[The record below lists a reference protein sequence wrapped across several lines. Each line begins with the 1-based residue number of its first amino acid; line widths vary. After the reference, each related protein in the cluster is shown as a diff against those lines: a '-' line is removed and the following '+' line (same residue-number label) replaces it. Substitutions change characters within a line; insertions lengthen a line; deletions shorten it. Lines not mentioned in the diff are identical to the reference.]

1 MKQYVWCVYVQEVY
15 ALGRVRG
22 SVYDRLEERKE
33 GTKQEVRRVEYFS
46 RG

>member
-1 MKQYVWCVYVQEVY
+1 MRQYVWCVYVQNVHE
-15 ALGRVRG
+15 LGRVRG

-33 GTKQEVRRVEYFS
+33 GAKQEARRVEHVP